1 MSHGFKLNLNAAP
14 RELQAGLQIIAR
26 DYPRRFSGAAGARAV
41 TFIPQAAPGLQV
53 AAGPDGIS
61 IRYRTRTDA
70 FRALGRLLGAE
81 PRNPAAMN
89 FSETAAFDTMG
100 LMLDVSR
107 NGVYL
112 PGTLE
117 QFILQSALMGLNMLM
132 LYTEDTYEVP
142 GHPFF
147 GYLRGRYTARELR
160 ALDRYAG
167 ALGVEMIPCIQT
179 LGHLEQ
185 ILQWPAYSACRD
197 TDKVLLAQ
205 APCTSQLLEEMI
217 AAAAAPYQS
226 KRIHIGMDEAHG
238 IGSGRFRKLFG
249 EKRPFDILNR
259 HLRSVRNICRNQGLR
274 PMIWSDMYFRLG
286 SKINSYYDENSV
298 IPREVT
304 KAIPRGVD
312 LVYWDYYHHDTA
324 FYEKWIARH
333 RAMGAEPVMAGGIYT
348 WSRFWT
354 ALPWTFNVTQACMQA
369 CRKTRLREVFMTMWG
384 DDGAE
389 HNLFSALPGVQ
400 FFAEHVYAG
409 QPDPARMRTDFR
421 AICRADFDAF
431 VQAAEL
437 DAPGYLRRQPVS
449 LSAANLSKALL
460 WQDPLLAI
468 IDPQVSDP
476 PRLARHY
483 RELAPRLARA
493 AKAAGLNAHLRH
505 PALLAR
511 ALAIKVMLR
520 RNLAAA
526 YRTDNRAALKKIAD
540 TDLPEL
546 RRTVRQL
553 WRAHRAYWLA
563 YCKPHGWETVERR
576 YGGLIARLDS
586 LAERLDEYL
595 ARRTSAIPELD
606 EKLEPIWPKLAE
618 HIVVHYPRGASPS
631 CIK

>member
-1 MSHGFKLNLNAAP
+1 MTACFKLNINAAP
-14 RELQAGLQIIAR
+14 RELRPGLQIVAR
-26 DYPRRFSGAAGARAV
+26 AYPRRFAGAAGARAV
-41 TFIPQAAPGLQV
+41 TFIPQTAPGLQV
-53 AAGPDGIS
+53 AAGPAGCS
-61 IRYRTRTDA
+61 VRYRTRTDV
-70 FRALGRLLGAE
+70 FRALGRLLGAD
-81 PRNPAAMN
+81 PRDAAAVN
-89 FSETAAFDTMG
+89 FTETAAFDTMG

-147 GYLRGRYTARELR
+147 GYLRGRYTVRELQ
-160 ALDRYAG
+160 ALDQYAG

-185 ILQWPAYSACRD
+185 MLQWPAYGNFRD
-197 TDKVLLAQ
+197 TEKVLLAQ
-205 APCTSQLLEEMI
+205 APHTYQLLEQMI
-217 AAAAAPYQS
+217 AAAAAPYNS

-259 HLRSVRNICRNQGLR
+259 HLRRVRNICQTRGLR

-286 SKINSYYDENSV
+286 SKTNSYYDETSV
-298 IPREVT
+298 IPREVA

-312 LVYWDYYHHDTA
+312 LVYWDYYHHDAA

-354 ALPWTFNVTQACMQA
+354 ALPWAFNATKACLQA
-369 CRKTRLREVFMTMWG
+369 CRKTRLREVFLTMWG

-409 QPDPARMRTDFR
+409 RPDPDRMRASFH

-431 VQAAEL
+431 VLAAEL
-437 DAPGYLRRQPVS
+437 DSPRHLRRRTSS

-460 WQDPLLAI
+460 WQDPLLAM
-468 IDPQVSDP
+468 IDPQISDP
-476 PRLARHY
+476 QRLARHY
-483 RELAPRLARA
+483 RELAAKLARA
-493 AKAAGLNAHLRH
+493 ARAGGQNAQLRH

-511 ALAIKVMLR
+511 ALAVKVMLR

-526 YRTDNRAALKKIAD
+526 YQSDNRAAMKKIAAVE
-540 TDLPEL
+540 LPEL

-563 YCKPHGWETVERR
+563 CCKPHGWETVERR
-576 YGGLIARLDS
+576 YGGLIARLES
-586 LAERLDEYL
+586 LAERLDDYIS
-595 ARRTSAIPELD
+595 RRTPAIPELA
-606 EKLEPIWPKLAE
+606 EKLEPIWPELAE
-618 HIVVHYPRGASPS
+618 HIVVHYPRGSSPS

>member
-1 MSHGFKLNLNAAP
+1 MTACFKLNINAAP
-14 RELQAGLQIIAR
+14 RELRPGLQIVAR
-26 DYPRRFSGAAGARAV
+26 AYPRRFAGAAGARAV
-41 TFIPQAAPGLQV
+41 TFIPQTAPGLQV
-53 AAGPDGIS
+53 AAGPAGCS
-61 IRYRTRTDA
+61 VRYRTRTDV
-70 FRALGRLLGAE
+70 FRALGRLLGAD
-81 PRNPAAMN
+81 PRDAAAVN
-89 FSETAAFDTMG
+89 FTETAAFDTMG

-147 GYLRGRYTARELR
+147 GYLRGRYTVRELQ
-160 ALDRYAG
+160 ALDQYAG

-185 ILQWPAYSACRD
+185 MLQWPAYGNFRD
-197 TDKVLLAQ
+197 TEKVLLAQ
-205 APCTSQLLEEMI
+205 APHTYQLLEQMI
-217 AAAAAPYQS
+217 AAAAAPYNS

-259 HLRSVRNICRNQGLR
+259 HLRRVRNICQTRGLR

-286 SKINSYYDENSV
+286 SKTNSYYDETSV
-298 IPREVT
+298 IPREVA

-312 LVYWDYYHHDTA
+312 LVYWDYYHHDAA

-354 ALPWTFNVTQACMQA
+354 ALPWAFNATKACLQA
-369 CRKTRLREVFMTMWG
+369 CRKTRLREVFLTMWG

-449 LSAANLSKALL
+449 LSAANLQQSPVSVIPCSLSSIRRLPTCRA
-460 WQDPLLAI
+460 WPGIIAENSRASLLA
-468 IDPQVSDP
+468 S
-476 PRLARHY
+476 
-483 RELAPRLARA
+483 A

-526 YRTDNRAALKKIAD
+526 YRTDNRAALKKSPIPTCRNCGVRGSSGARIAP
-540 TDLPEL
+540 TGWLTAS
-546 RRTVRQL
+546 RT
-553 WRAHRAYWLA
+553 A
-563 YCKPHGWETVERR
+563 GN
-576 YGGLIARLDS
+576 G
-586 LAERLDEYL
+586 
-595 ARRTSAIPELD
+595 
-606 EKLEPIWPKLAE
+606 
-618 HIVVHYPRGASPS
+618 
-631 CIK
+631 